1 MNVELSSNAKAILL
15 LTAPLLTGRNK
26 AASSSVKPL
35 SVSEYDRLARRLYE
49 CGLQPAD
56 LLGPEAGVILI
67 ESLLDF
73 DNERISQLLERGF
86 LLSQT
91 IDYWQARAIWVV
103 SRADPDYPERFKR
116 RLGGSAPPVL
126 YGCGDVTLLGTGG
139 LAVVGS
145 RNADDELMECAESIG
160 HSAAVAQCT
169 VISGG
174 ARGIDY
180 AAMHGALAA
189 WGTVVGVL
197 ANGLEKAAMERGDRD
212 VLMDSRLVLISPYD
226 PKAGFNVGN
235 AMQRNKLVYAL
246 ADAGLVIESDYNKG
260 GTWAGAVE
268 QLDKL
273 SLVPIY
279 VRSKGDISNGLK
291 ALEKRG
297 ALPWPNPV
305 TAGDFREIIDGN
317 QFHPEDEAIKQSAFP
332 LDCGEVST
340 SSQDVKKEEPIVQPA
355 PTISAEIVQA
365 TTAVDA
371 LLAAVEQILASMEQ
385 PITVA
390 RVAEQL
396 DVSNKQAGNW
406 LKRLEHA
413 GKYRRRNKRGPYERV
428 DPVETLFK

>member
-1 MNVELSSNAKAILL
+1 MNAERSSNTKAVLL
-15 LTAPLLTGRNK
+15 LTAPLLAGRRK
-26 AASSSVKPL
+26 GVSGSVKPL
-35 SVSEYDRLARRLYE
+35 SASEYDRLARHIHE
-49 CGLQPAD
+49 CGRQPAD
-56 LLGPEAGVILI
+56 LLGPEAGAVLI
-67 ESLLDF
+67 ESLPGF
-73 DNERISQLLERGF
+73 DKQRISQLLERGF

-91 IDYWQARAIWVV
+91 IDYWQTRAIWVI

-126 YGCGDVTLLGTGG
+126 YGCGDATLLGNGG

-145 RNADDELMECAESIG
+145 RKADNELMEYAESIG
-160 HSAAVAQCT
+160 HSAAAAQCT

-180 AAMHGALAA
+180 AAMHGALAE

-197 ANGLEKAAMERGDRD
+197 ADGLEKAAMERGNRD

-273 SLVPIY
+273 SLVPIF

-297 ALPWPNPV
+297 ALPWPDPATV
-305 TAGDFREIIDGN
+305 DDFRDVINGK
-317 QFHPEDEAIKQSAFP
+317 QFHPEDEVIKQSAFP
-332 LDCGEVST
+332 LD
-340 SSQDVKKEEPIVQPA
+340 
-355 PTISAEIVQA
+355 SAEGIAAPQDDLEVPSIQPVPAISTEIAQA
-365 TTAVDA
+365 TTAADA
-371 LLAAVEQILASMEQ
+371 LLEAVAQILASMEQ
-385 PITVA
+385 PITA
-390 RVAEQL
+390 TRVAEQL
-396 DVSNKQAGNW
+396 DVSNKQAGDW
-406 LKRLEHA
+406 LKRLEQT
-413 GKYRRRNKRGPYERV
+413 GKYQRRNKRAPYERV
-428 DPVETLFK
+428 DQANPLFR

>member
-1 MNVELSSNAKAILL
+1 MSAQLTSNTKAILL
-15 LTAPLLTGRNK
+15 LTAPLLAGRSK

-35 SVSEYDRLARRLYE
+35 SVSEYDRLARRLHE
-49 CGLQPAD
+49 CGRQPAD
-56 LLGPEAGVILI
+56 LLGPEAGAVLI

-91 IDYWQARAIWVV
+91 IDHWQTRAIWVV

-126 YGCGDVTLLGTGG
+126 YGCGDATLLVNGG

-145 RNADDELMECAESIG
+145 RNADSELMEYAESIG

-180 AAMHGALAA
+180 AAMHGALAE

-197 ANGLEKAAMERGDRD
+197 ADGLEKAAMERGNRD
-212 VLMDSRLVLISPYD
+212 VLMDSRLALISPYD

-279 VRSKGDISNGLK
+279 VRSKGDISKGLK

-297 ALPWPNPV
+297 ALPWPNPA
-305 TAGDFREIIDGN
+305 TADDLRGVIGGK
-317 QFHPEDEAIKQSAFP
+317 QFHPDDEAIKQSAFS
-332 LDCGEVST
+332 LDCGEVTT
-340 SSQDVKKEEPIVQPA
+340 SSQDDKGEPIVQSAPA
-355 PTISAEIVQA
+355 IGTESGQA
-365 TTAVDA
+365 TTPADA
-371 LLAAVEQILASMEQ
+371 LLAAVEQILASIEK
-385 PITVA
+385 PITA
-390 RVAEQL
+390 SNVAEHL
-396 DVSNKQAGNW
+396 DVTKKQAGDW
-406 LKRLEHA
+406 LKRLEQA
-413 GKYRRRNKRGPYERV
+413 GKYQRRNKRAPYERV
-428 DPVETLFK
+428 SHTTTPLL

>member
-15 LTAPLLTGRNK
+15 LTAPLLAGRNK

-35 SVSEYDRLARRLYE
+35 SVSEYDRLARRLHE
-49 CGLQPAD
+49 CGRQPAD
-56 LLGPEAGVILI
+56 LLGPEASAILI

-73 DNERISQLLERGF
+73 DNERINQLLERGF
-86 LLSQT
+86 LLSQK
-91 IDYWQARAIWVV
+91 IDHWQARAIWVV

-126 YGCGDVTLLGTGG
+126 YGCGDATLLGTGG

-145 RNADDELMECAESIG
+145 RNADDELIGYAENIG
-160 HSAAVAQCT
+160 HSAAAAQCT

-180 AAMHGALAA
+180 AAMHGALAE

-197 ANGLEKAAMERGDRD
+197 ADGLEKAAMERGNRD
-212 VLMDSRLVLISPYD
+212 VLMESRLVLISPYD
-226 PKAGFNVGN
+226 PKVGFNVGN

-305 TAGDFREIIDGN
+305 TAGDFREVIDGK
-317 QFHPEDEAIKQSAFP
+317 QSHPENETIKQSAFP
-332 LDCGEVST
+332 LDCGEVT
-340 SSQDVKKEEPIVQPA
+340 APSQDAKEEPIVQPD
-355 PTISAEIVQA
+355 PVIGIEIVQA
-365 TTAVDA
+365 ATAADA
-371 LLAAVEQILASMEQ
+371 LLAAVEQILASIEQ
-385 PITVA
+385 PITAA

-396 DVSNKQAGNW
+396 DVSNRQAGDW
-406 LKRLEHA
+406 LKRLEQA
-413 GKYRRRNKRGPYERV
+413 GKYQRRNKRAPYERV
-428 DPVETLFK
+428 DQANPLFR